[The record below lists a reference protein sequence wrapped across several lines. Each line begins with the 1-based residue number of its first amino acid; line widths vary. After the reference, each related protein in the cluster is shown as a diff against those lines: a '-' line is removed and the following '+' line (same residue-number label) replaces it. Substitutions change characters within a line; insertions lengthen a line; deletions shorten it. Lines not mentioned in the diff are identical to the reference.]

1 MSNPSLDPN
10 PAARG
15 LQRRVW
21 AMLFTTGRTFTWGHA
36 TVVFLILASLVLL
49 ALETE
54 PGIPAATRRW
64 ITLAD
69 GLIPILF
76 ASEFAL
82 RVWAAGASRQY
93 AGLGGRLRYLRRWVV
108 TFDLLAFLPELIIM
122 ILFPEAWATARWV
135 RLFRLFRLLKLF
147 AMFPAFREI
156 GLAVRDAGRR
166 LVATVAMAGILL
178 FCAAALLYVIEADAQ
193 PEAFGSIPRALWW
206 AVATLTTVG
215 YGDVYPVT
223 TAGRIVAGFVAILG
237 VGLVALPAGILA
249 SAFADRLGRKS

>member
-1 MSNPSLDPN
+1 MSEG
-10 PAARG
+10 RTW
-15 LQRRVW
+15 QRRIW
-21 AMLFTTGRTFTWGHA
+21 ARLYTTGRKFTWGHWA
-36 TVVFLILASLVLL
+36 VVLAILASLVLL

-54 PGIPAATRRW
+54 PGLPENAARW
-64 ITLAD
+64 ITRAD

-76 ASEFAL
+76 ACEFAL

-93 AGLGGRLRYLRRWVV
+93 AGVAGRMRYLRRWVV
-108 TFDLLAFLPELIIM
+108 VFDLLAFLPEIIVI
-122 ILFPEAWATARWV
+122 ILFPELWATARWV

-147 AMFPAFREI
+147 SMFPAFREI

-178 FCAAALLYVIEADAQ
+178 FCAAALLYVIEADVQ

-215 YGDVYPVT
+215 YGDVYPM
-223 TAGRIVAGFVAILG
+223 TAAGKTVAGFVAILG

-249 SAFADRLGRKS
+249 SAFAERLGKRKR

>member
-1 MSNPSLDPN
+1 MSDT
-10 PAARG
+10 RTW
-15 LQRRVW
+15 QRRVW
-21 AMLFTTGRTFTWGHA
+21 AQLYTTGRSFTWGHWA
-36 TVVFLILASLVLL
+36 VVFAILASLVLL

-54 PGIPAATRRW
+54 PDLPANWRRW

-69 GLIPILF
+69 AVIPILF
-76 ASEFAL
+76 AGEFAL

-93 AGLGGRLRYLRRWVV
+93 SGLVGRGRYFRRWVV
-108 TFDLLAFLPELIIM
+108 IFDFLAFGPELIVM
-122 ILFPEAWATARWV
+122 ILFPELWAAARWV

-147 AMFPAFREI
+147 SMFPAFREI

-178 FCAAALLYVIEADAQ
+178 FCAAALLHVIEADVQ
-193 PEAFGSIPRALWW
+193 PDAFGSIPRALWW

-223 TAGRIVAGFVAILG
+223 AAGKTVAGFVAILG

-249 SAFADRLGRKS
+249 SAFAERLGSARQRK

>member
-1 MSNPSLDPN
+1 MSEG
-10 PAARG
+10 RTW
-15 LQRRVW
+15 QRRIW
-21 AMLFTTGRTFTWGHA
+21 ARLYTTGRKFTWGHWA
-36 TVVFLILASLVLL
+36 VVLAILASLVLL

-54 PGIPAATRRW
+54 PGLPENAARW
-64 ITLAD
+64 ITRAD

-76 ASEFAL
+76 ACEFAL

-93 AGLGGRLRYLRRWVV
+93 AGVAGRMRYLRRWVV
-108 TFDLLAFLPELIIM
+108 VFDLLAFLPELIVI
-122 ILFPEAWATARWV
+122 ILFPELWATARWV

-147 AMFPAFREI
+147 SMFPAFREI

-178 FCAAALLYVIEADAQ
+178 FCAAALLYVIEADVQ

-215 YGDVYPVT
+215 YGDVYPM
-223 TAGRIVAGFVAILG
+223 TAAGKTVAGFVAILG

-249 SAFADRLGRKS
+249 SAFAERLGKRKR